1 MRLCLLKGTFGA
13 GLQLSTRGLML
24 VLMRAEAGWG
34 GARRLAA
41 RKSHL
46 LGGPDTPSS
55 IKHAR
60 DNKPPTL
67 PEASYYKNKIKIN
80 LAITWLFGCI
90 YLAVSHSGLDP
101 DVPS

>member
-1 MRLCLLKGTFGA
+1 MRH
-13 GLQLSTRGLML
+13 
-24 VLMRAEAGWG
+24 
-34 GARRLAA
+34 LAA

-55 IKHAR
+55 IKPAR

-67 PEASYYKNKIKIN
+67 AVASYYKNKIKTN
-80 LAITWLFGCI
+80 LAITWLFGYI
-90 YLAVSHSGLDP
+90 YLAVSRSGLDP

>member
-1 MRLCLLKGTFGA
+1 MGVVRDSLL
-13 GLQLSTRGLML
+13 
-24 VLMRAEAGWG
+24 
-34 GARRLAA
+34 A

-55 IKHAR
+55 IKPAR

-67 PEASYYKNKIKIN
+67 AVASYYKNKIKKKKKDN

-101 DVPS
+101 DVLS